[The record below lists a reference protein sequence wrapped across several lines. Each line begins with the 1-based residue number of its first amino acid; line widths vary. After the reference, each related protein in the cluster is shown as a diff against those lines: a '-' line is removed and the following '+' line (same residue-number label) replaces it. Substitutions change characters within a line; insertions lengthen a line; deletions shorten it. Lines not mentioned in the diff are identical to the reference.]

1 MAQQARVPS
10 AIPLLNPPVTKV
22 IQFSFVLVSL
32 HWALIIA
39 KTAALLANLSTVV
52 NAIVLGAHLLGY
64 PDAFNMT
71 TGPLHWELLRTES
84 KLYVATCSTARNT
97 GSKYVAWGHSTLV
110 GPFEEVLASADHGD
124 AIFIAEIDYSLIEQR
139 RVHLPFINQRRV
151 DLYELVDVERLN
163 AEATS

>member
-1 MAQQARVPS
+1 M
-10 AIPLLNPPVTKV
+10 
-22 IQFSFVLVSL
+22 SL

-84 KLYVATCSTARNT
+84 KVSSFILLLDQN
-97 GSKYVAWGHSTLV
+97 L
-110 GPFEEVLASADHGD
+110 
-124 AIFIAEIDYSLIEQR
+124 IF
-139 RVHLPFINQRRV
+139 
-151 DLYELVDVERLN
+151 VEGK
-163 AEATS
+163 S